1 MVGVKLLS
9 CLPCGLIADCGAITG
24 DLRAYRGLSFV
35 LVLLSGERGLNRF
48 KMKQGEDLLFNIMLR
63 GFTRFLSK

>member
-24 DLRAYRGLSFV
+24 DLRAYRGFGLLLV
-35 LVLLSGERGLNRF
+35 LVEGERGLNRF
-48 KMKQGEDLLFNIMLR
+48 KMKQG
-63 GFTRFLSK
+63 